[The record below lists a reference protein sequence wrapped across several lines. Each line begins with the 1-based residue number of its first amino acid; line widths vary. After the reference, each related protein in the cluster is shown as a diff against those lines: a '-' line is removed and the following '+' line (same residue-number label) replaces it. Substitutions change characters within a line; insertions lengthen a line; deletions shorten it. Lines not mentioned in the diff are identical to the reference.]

1 MDTQRGDQSTQSA
14 GLMFVGNLGRSWV
27 GAWACA
33 CGKANV
39 TVRFL
44 LSDRAV
50 TLPLLIRYVSE
61 DEIVAG
67 VQRSFLRACLV
78 SSNCAEFNWIPES
91 TLFGSLWNQ
100 TTNFNWFPTGRIYS
114 PPRILK
120 KNVGNLRILNA
131 ITMQSLVP
139 DSVPFLTP
147 PTAPTD
153 PRRHP
158 PLSTRAV
165 SPSTGDEEERVL
177 PSSVVGTSGL
187 AFHRKSMDVLSL
199 TRSYATTSPASPPR
213 MSCAAAHSPHA
224 GVASGQTITKY
235 RPNNLC
241 HLFALSPV
249 ARGRMAQ

>member
-100 TTNFNWFPTGRIYS
+100 TTNFNWFPTGRICS

-139 DSVPFLTP
+139 DSVPFPTP
-147 PTAPTD
+147 PTVPTD

-158 PLSTRAV
+158 PLSTQRYHLPPETKKNGCCHPPSLARAA
-165 SPSTGDEEERVL
+165 SPSTENRWTYFPRPDPTQHCL
-177 PSSVVGTSGL
+177 PPPHQGCRAQRHTRLTL
-187 AFHRKSMDVLSL
+187 AQPLVKQS
-199 TRSYATTSPASPPR
+199 RSTD
-213 MSCAAAHSPHA
+213 
-224 GVASGQTITKY
+224 QTIFTIY
-235 RPNNLC
+235 S
-241 HLFALSPV
+241 H
-249 ARGRMAQ
+249 

>member
-78 SSNCAEFNWIPES
+78 SSNCAEFNWIQSP
-91 TLFGSLWNQ
+91 LFLAVYG
-100 TTNFNWFPTGRIYS
+100 I
-114 PPRILK
+114 
-120 KNVGNLRILNA
+120 
-131 ITMQSLVP
+131 
-139 DSVPFLTP
+139 
-147 PTAPTD
+147 
-153 PRRHP
+153 RR
-158 PLSTRAV
+158 LISI
-165 SPSTGDEEERVL
+165 GFQ
-177 PSSVVGTSGL
+177 L
-187 AFHRKSMDVLSL
+187 AEF
-199 TRSYATTSPASPPR
+199 
-213 MSCAAAHSPHA
+213 AAH
-224 GVASGQTITKY
+224 
-235 RPNNLC
+235 LE
-241 HLFALSPV
+241 F
-249 ARGRMAQ
+249 